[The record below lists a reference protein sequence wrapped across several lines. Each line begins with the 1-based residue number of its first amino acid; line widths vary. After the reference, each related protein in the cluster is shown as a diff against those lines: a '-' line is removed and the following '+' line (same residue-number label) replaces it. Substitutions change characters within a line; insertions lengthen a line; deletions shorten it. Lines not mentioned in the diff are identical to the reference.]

1 MSNKKQKELDEAPEK
16 EIKPEK
22 ETPRKKKNQLLFVQS
37 YLDERFH
44 FRYNTFTSKTEYKQK
59 NNHNDEYKFFDERA
73 YHNMIT
79 DIKLEAG
86 IDIAEND
93 FRALVGSNKLA
104 EEFDPIK
111 DYLYSLPKWDGIER
125 FNDFVK
131 QIQLMDESIRPHL
144 QRTFKKWFMLM
155 VMNLVDDHYMNDTC
169 LVFSGKQGR
178 GKTRFLESL
187 VPKSLR
193 FKYAYVGTFDPHDKD
208 HREMIGT
215 KIQIILDE
223 METLTRTD
231 QGTLKS
237 TMSQRSVELRR
248 AYGKASINLVR
259 RASFCGSIN
268 YDEFLTDTTG
278 NRRWLPFAIH
288 DIDVDNEF
296 DIGLLYAEALYHVKK
311 FLNREDEKCSFV
323 PWFDRTEIIE
333 LEKFNERF
341 RRPSPEEELI
351 AVNYAIP
358 DEADFDM
365 QRVLYLTSTDVM
377 HELASMEKYKKMN
390 TNDSVAVRIGRV
402 LSKMGFKQVSRTIEG
417 REYSIKVWQLKKLEF
432 EQSRNIREGNAQ
444 NNTELF

>member
-1 MSNKKQKELDEAPEK
+1 MNKDKQNEFDEAPSE

-22 ETPRKKKNQLLFVQS
+22 EAPRKKKNQLLFVKA
-37 YLDERFH
+37 YLEEKFD
-44 FRYNTFTSKTEYKQK
+44 FRYNIFASKTEYKLK
-59 NNHNDEYKFFDERA
+59 GEKDTAYVFFDERA

-79 DIKLEAG
+79 DVKLDAG

-104 EEFDPIK
+104 DAFDPIK
-111 DYLYSLPKWDGIER
+111 DYLYSLPKWDGTER
-125 FNDFVK
+125 FNDFLK

-144 QRTFKKWFMLM
+144 QKIFKKWFIMM
-155 VMNLVDDHYMNDTC
+155 VANLVDDYVINDTC

-187 VPKSLR
+187 VPKHLR

-208 HREMIGT
+208 MREMVGT
-215 KIQIILDE
+215 KIQLILDE

-237 TMSQRSVELRR
+237 TMSLRSIELRR
-248 AYGKASINLVR
+248 AYGRAPINLIR

-278 NRRWLPFAIH
+278 NRRWLPFAVH
-288 DIDVDNEF
+288 DIDVDNNF
-296 DIGLLYAEALYHVKK
+296 DIGLLYAEALHLFKNG
-311 FLNREDEKCSFV
+311 FRT
-323 PWFDRTEIIE
+323 WFDREEIVE

-351 AVNYAIP
+351 LVNYSIP
-358 DEADFDM
+358 EPVDYDM
-365 QRVLYLTSTDVM
+365 GRVIYRTSTDIM
-377 HELASMEKYKKMN
+377 HELAAMDQYKKMN

-402 LSKMGFKQVSRTIEG
+402 LSRLGYKQDSKDVKKLG
-417 REYSIKVWQLKKLEF
+417 YSIKVWHLKKLDF
-432 EQSRNIREGNAQ
+432 EQSKDIREGIVSS
-444 NNTELF
+444 TSELF